1 MSKMRFISTVVFM
14 AFVVSMSVGC
24 KSKGAKAR
32 GGQGNDMLNPVV
44 GVGID
49 GESLGYRDDDISLY
63 GEGTFAPVYF
73 DYDSSMVGSGERSK
87 IEAVHSALRSN
98 AQAGVI
104 VEGHCDERGSREYN
118 LALGE
123 RRALA
128 VRAYLIGLGLDA
140 ARVQTKSMGEEQ
152 PAVFGHD
159 ESAWSKNRRVEF
171 ILFQ

>member
-1 MSKMRFISTVVFM
+1 MLRAPASRLAQILQQ
-14 AFVVSMSVGC
+14 
-24 KSKGAKAR
+24 R
-32 GGQGNDMLNPVV
+32 QGPVLA
-44 GVGID
+44 
-49 GESLGYRDDDISLY
+49 GEVLGLGFSRP
-63 GEGTFAPVYF
+63 F
-73 DYDSSMVGSGERSK
+73 
-87 IEAVHSALRSN
+87 EAVHQALRSN

-128 VRAYLIGLGLDA
+128 VRAYLIGLGLDP

-171 ILFQ
+171 ILFN